1 MEALVTSTSGVSEN
15 FLGAG
20 WENPGVDIWDPAW
33 GLSEEEWTD
42 VSKETAEAVRCC
54 HQGIYIWVAST
65 GGFPKNH
72 KITPPKVLKDISISQ
87 SYEHEV
93 SWPSACRT
101 VPTFLTSEGV
111 RNWWQRRT
119 SPSFRWKQRTFLTP
133 FPKHRLSAHHLAEMW
148 EMRKMETSNQ
158 AGVLTITFICTLFL

>member
-20 WENPGVDIWDPAW
+20 WQNPGVDILDPTW

-42 VSKETAEAVRCC
+42 VSKETVEAVHCC
-54 HQGIYIWVAST
+54 LQGIYIWVARAA
-65 GGFPKNH
+65 GFPKNH
-72 KITPPKVLKDISISQ
+72 KITPLKVLKDISISQ
-87 SYEHEV
+87 SYEHKV
-93 SWPSACRT
+93 SWQSARRT

-119 SPSFRWKQRTFLTP
+119 SWSFRWKQRKRFWLRSPNTGFL
-133 FPKHRLSAHHLAEMW
+133 
-148 EMRKMETSNQ
+148 
-158 AGVLTITFICTLFL
+158 LTIWLRCGRWERWKLQIKLEF